1 MEFVQFHPTCMVRP
15 ASAQGTLVSEAVRG
29 AGGVLRN
36 AAGRRFMFD
45 YIPNLLQA
53 ETAATEEEADAWYAD
68 RRDKRRPPELLPADI
83 VARAIDAEV
92 RAGRGTPNGGVFLD
106 IATRRSAEDIRSLL
120 PSICRRLEQLAG
132 IDITREAIEV
142 APACH
147 YSMGGVRVDAE
158 TAATSIP
165 GLYAA
170 GEVAAGL
177 HGASRLGGNSLA
189 DLLVFGRRAGLHA
202 ARQALATAPACC
214 APAEIESVMRGLL
227 APFGRGGG
235 ENPYSLH
242 RELQDCMHE
251 CVGVIRTRAGLE
263 QALATIRQIKR
274 RARNALAAGPR
285 AYNPGWHL
293 ALDLEA
299 MLTFAEATALAAL
312 AREESRGAHARDDFP
327 AADAA
332 LAATRIVV
340 RASNDGLRAMREEI
354 PEMPPELRRL
364 MVPDELR
371 QLFDEQY
378 TKEQCTWVR
387 TKSISGSGAATP
399 AAGNSKITG

>member
-1 MEFVQFHPTCMVRP
+1 MTSNSQEHTGDGTGLALAAGAEVADMEFVQFHPTCMVRP
-15 ASAQGTLVSEAVRG
+15 ASARGTLVSEAVRG

-45 YIPNLLQA
+45 YIPDLLRA

-120 PSICRRLEQLAG
+120 PSTCRRFEQLAG

-158 TAATSIP
+158 TASTSVP

-202 ARQALATAPACC
+202 AQQALATAPARA
-214 APAEIESVMRGLL
+214 APWKSNKSRRRCLRLSGAAAAKIPIRCIANCRTACTS
-227 APFGRGGG
+227 ASASSGR
-235 ENPYSLH
+235 
-242 RELQDCMHE
+242 
-251 CVGVIRTRAGLE
+251 A
-263 QALATIRQIKR
+263 
-274 RARNALAAGPR
+274 
-285 AYNPGWHL
+285 PGWSG
-293 ALDLEA
+293 
-299 MLTFAEATALAAL
+299 
-312 AREESRGAHARDDFP
+312 RWRRSRS
-327 AADAA
+327 
-332 LAATRIVV
+332 
-340 RASNDGLRAMREEI
+340 SNAGRAMRLPLVRE
-354 PEMPPELRRL
+354 PTTRGG
-364 MVPDELR
+364 
-371 QLFDEQY
+371 
-378 TKEQCTWVR
+378 TWR
-387 TKSISGSGAATP
+387 WIWSRC
-399 AAGNSKITG
+399 